1 MDQAPSR
8 CFEGLVMRYP
18 SDQKARAKQA
28 ILQAGARA
36 LRTNGFNGIGVDGL
50 AASAG
55 VTSGAFYS
63 NFSNKEAL
71 LEEVI
76 ETCVGEPFIDSESGS
91 LAERQDRLKE
101 WLAMY
106 ISADHRADP
115 ASGCVMP
122 TLSADVARSNPQIR
136 AAYKRKML
144 ELVRKMS
151 NVLDGARPDREKRAW
166 SIIAMMVGAI
176 AISRAMADG
185 EEADHVLDSAL
196 QSATALIVPKQI
208 PRDSRTSSR
217 R

>member
-1 MDQAPSR
+1 
-8 CFEGLVMRYP
+8 MRYP
-18 SDQKARAKQA
+18 SDQKARAKRA

>member
-1 MDQAPSR
+1 
-8 CFEGLVMRYP
+8 MRYP

-28 ILQAGARA
+28 ILQAGAKA
-36 LRTNGFNGIGVDGL
+36 LRTNGFNGIGVDGV

-76 ETCVGEPFIDSESGS
+76 ETCLGEPFIDSESGS
-91 LAERQDRLKE
+91 LAERQARLKE

-122 TLSADVARSNPQIR
+122 TLSADVARSSPQIR
-136 AAYKRKML
+136 ETYERRML
-144 ELVRKMS
+144 ALVGKMS
-151 NVLDGARPDREKRAW
+151 NALGGTGPDREKRAW
-166 SIIAMMVGAI
+166 SIIAMMIGAI
-176 AISRAMADG
+176 AVSRAMPDG
-185 EEADHVLDSAL
+185 EKADQALAAAL
-196 QSATALIVPKQI
+196 QTAIALIAPK
-208 PRDSRTSSR
+208 
-217 R
+217 

>member
-1 MDQAPSR
+1 
-8 CFEGLVMRYP
+8 MRYP
-18 SDQKARAKQA
+18 PDQKARAREA

-71 LEEVI
+71 LEQVI
-76 ETCVGEPFIDSESGS
+76 ETCLGEPFIDSESGS
-91 LAERQDRLKE
+91 LAERQQRLKE

-136 AAYKRKML
+136 DVYKRKML

-151 NVLDGARPDREKRAW
+151 NVLDGAGPDREKRAW
-166 SIIAMMVGAI
+166 SIIATMVGAI

-185 EEADHVLDSAL
+185 EQADQVLDAAL
-196 QSATALIVPKQI
+196 RTATALIDRK
-208 PRDSRTSSR
+208 
-217 R
+217 

>member
-1 MDQAPSR
+1 
-8 CFEGLVMRYP
+8 MRYP
-18 SDQKARAKQA
+18 SDQKAKAREA
-28 ILQAGARA
+28 ILHAGARA

-71 LEEVI
+71 LEQVI
-76 ETCVGEPFIDSESGS
+76 ETCLGEPFIDSESGS
-91 LAERQDRLKE
+91 LTKRQHRLKE

-136 AAYKRKML
+136 AAYKRRML
-144 ELVRKMS
+144 ALVRKMS
-151 NVLDGARPDREKRAW
+151 NVLDVAGPDRKKRAW
-166 SIIAMMVGAI
+166 SIVAMMVGAI
-176 AISRAMADG
+176 TISRAMPDDQ
-185 EEADHVLDSAL
+185 EADQVLESAL
-196 QSATALIVPKQI
+196 QTAIALIAPK
-208 PRDSRTSSR
+208 
-217 R
+217 

>member
-1 MDQAPSR
+1 
-8 CFEGLVMRYP
+8 MRYP

-176 AISRAMADG
+176 AISRAMPDG
-185 EEADHVLDSAL
+185 EEADHALDSAL

-208 PRDSRTSSR
+208 PRNSRTSSR

>member
-1 MDQAPSR
+1 
-8 CFEGLVMRYP
+8 MRYP

-28 ILQAGARA
+28 ILQAGAKA
-36 LRTNGFNGIGVDGL
+36 LRTNGFNGIGVDGV

-76 ETCVGEPFIDSESGS
+76 ETCLGEPFIDSESGS
-91 LAERQDRLKE
+91 LAERQARLKE

-122 TLSADVARSNPQIR
+122 TLSADVARSSPQIR
-136 AAYKRKML
+136 ATYERRML
-144 ELVRKMS
+144 ALVRKMS
-151 NVLDGARPDREKRAW
+151 NALDGAGPDHEKRAW
-166 SIIAMMVGAI
+166 SIIAMMIGAI
-176 AISRAMADG
+176 AISRAMPDG
-185 EEADHVLDSAL
+185 EGADQALAAAL
-196 QSATALIVPKQI
+196 QTAIALGALK
-208 PRDSRTSSR
+208 
-217 R
+217 

>member
-1 MDQAPSR
+1 
-8 CFEGLVMRYP
+8 MRYP
-18 SDQKARAKQA
+18 FDQKARAKQA

-71 LEEVI
+71 LEQVVEI
-76 ETCVGEPFIDSESGS
+76 CLGEPFIDSESGS
-91 LAERQDRLKE
+91 LAERQQRLKE

-136 AAYKRKML
+136 ATYGRRML
-144 ELVRKMS
+144 ALVDKMS
-151 NVLDGARPDREKRAW
+151 NVLDGEGPDRKRRAW
-166 SIIAMMVGAI
+166 SIIALMIGAI
-176 AISRAMADG
+176 AISRAMPDG
-185 EEADHVLDSAL
+185 EAADQALDAAL
-196 QSATALIVPKQI
+196 QTATALIAPK
-208 PRDSRTSSR
+208 
-217 R
+217 

>member
-1 MDQAPSR
+1 
-8 CFEGLVMRYP
+8 MRYP
-18 SDQKARAKQA
+18 SDQKTRAKAA

-36 LRTNGFNGIGVDGL
+36 LRTKGFNGIGVDGL

-76 ETCVGEPFIDSESGS
+76 ATCVGEPFVDAESGS
-91 LAERQDRLKE
+91 LAERQDRLRE

-106 ISADHRADP
+106 ISAAHRADP

-122 TLSADVARSNPQIR
+122 TLSADVARAKPQIR
-136 AAYKRKML
+136 AAYQRKML

-151 NVLDGARPDREKRAW
+151 NLLDGAEPDRETRAW
-166 SIIAMMVGAI
+166 SIIAMMVGAV
-176 AISRAMADG
+176 AISRAMPDG
-185 EEADHVLDSAL
+185 EAANQALDSAL
-196 QSATALIVPKQI
+196 QTAIALVAANKI
-208 PRDSRTSSR
+208 PRNS
-217 R
+217 

>member
-1 MDQAPSR
+1 
-8 CFEGLVMRYP
+8 MRYP

-28 ILQAGARA
+28 ILQAGTRA
-36 LRTNGFNGIGVDGL
+36 LRMNGFNGIGVDGL

-91 LAERQDRLKE
+91 LAERRERLKE

-106 ISADHRADP
+106 ISAYHRADP

-136 AAYKRKML
+136 AAYRRKL
-144 ELVRKMS
+144 LALVHKMS
-151 NVLDGARPDREKRAW
+151 NVLGVAGPDREKRAW
-166 SIIAMMVGAI
+166 SIVAMMVGAI
-176 AISRAMADG
+176 AISRAMPDG
-185 EEADHVLDSAL
+185 EDADRALESVLQTAIAL
-196 QSATALIVPKQI
+196 VAPK
-208 PRDSRTSSR
+208 
-217 R
+217 

>member
-8 CFEGLVMRYP
+8 FFERLVMRYP
-18 SDQKARAKQA
+18 SDQKAKAKEA
-28 ILQAGARA
+28 ILQAGARV

-71 LEEVI
+71 LEQVI
-76 ETCVGEPFIDSESGS
+76 ETCLGEPFIDSESGS
-91 LAERQDRLKE
+91 LAERQKRLKE

-136 AAYKRKML
+136 ATYERRML
-144 ELVRKMS
+144 ALVDKMS
-151 NVLDGARPDREKRAW
+151 NVLDGEGPDRGRRAW
-166 SIIAMMVGAI
+166 SIIALMIGAI
-176 AISRAMADG
+176 AISRAMPDG
-185 EEADHVLDSAL
+185 EAADQALDSAL
-196 QSATALIVPKQI
+196 QTATALIAPK
-208 PRDSRTSSR
+208 
-217 R
+217 

>member
-1 MDQAPSR
+1 MSKSSY
-8 CFEGLVMRYP
+8 FEGVLMRYP
-18 SDQKARAKQA
+18 SDQKARARQA
-28 ILQAGARA
+28 ILQAGARS

-71 LEEVI
+71 LKDVI

-91 LAERQDRLKE
+91 LAQRQDRLRE

-106 ISADHRADP
+106 ISAEHRADP

-144 ELVRKMS
+144 GLVRKMS
-151 NVLDGARPDREKRAW
+151 NILDGAGPDREKRAW

-185 EEADHVLDSAL
+185 EEADQVLDAAL
-196 QSATALIVPKQI
+196 RTATALVT
-208 PRDSRTSSR
+208 PR
-217 R
+217 

>member
-1 MDQAPSR
+1 
-8 CFEGLVMRYP
+8 MRYP
-18 SDQKARAKQA
+18 PDQKARAKQA

-76 ETCVGEPFIDSESGS
+76 ETCLGESFIDSERGS
-91 LAERQDRLKE
+91 LAERQNRVKE
-101 WLAMY
+101 WLVMY
-106 ISADHRADP
+106 ISAGHRADP

-136 AAYKRKML
+136 DAYKRKML
-144 ELVRKMS
+144 ALVHKMS
-151 NVLDGARPDREKRAW
+151 NVLDGAGPDREKRAW
-166 SIIAMMVGAI
+166 SMVATMIGVIAI
-176 AISRAMADG
+176 ARAMPDG
-185 EEADHVLDSAL
+185 EEADRALDSAL
-196 QSATALIVPKQI
+196 QTATALVAPK
-208 PRDSRTSSR
+208 
-217 R
+217 

>member
-1 MDQAPSR
+1 
-8 CFEGLVMRYP
+8 MRYP

-28 ILQAGARA
+28 ILQAGAGA

-76 ETCVGEPFIDSESGS
+76 ETCLGEPFIDSESGS
-91 LAERQDRLKE
+91 LAERQGHLKE

-106 ISADHRADP
+106 ISAYHRANP

-136 AAYKRKML
+136 AAYERKML

-151 NVLDGARPDREKRAW
+151 NVLGGARADREKRAW
-166 SIIAMMVGAI
+166 SVVAMMVGAV
-176 AISRAMADG
+176 AISRAMPDG
-185 EEADHVLDSAL
+185 EAADQVLDAAL
-196 QSATALIVPKQI
+196 QNAIALIAPK
-208 PRDSRTSSR
+208 
-217 R
+217 